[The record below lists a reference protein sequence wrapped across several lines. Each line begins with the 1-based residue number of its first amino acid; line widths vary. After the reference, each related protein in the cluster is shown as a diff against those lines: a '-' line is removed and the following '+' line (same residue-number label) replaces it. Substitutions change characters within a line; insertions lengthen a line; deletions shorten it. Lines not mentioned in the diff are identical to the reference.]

1 MPTPLGIT
9 LVEVYKS
16 IGVELFKPYLR
27 AQMEADMR
35 AIAEGTRP
43 KQMIYQE
50 CLAEM
55 KKIFT
60 KTMGHAREFKS
71 YFKN

>member
-1 MPTPLGIT
+1 MPTPLGVS

-16 IGVELFKPYLR
+16 IGVELYKPYLR
-27 AQMEADMR
+27 AQMGANMK

-43 KQMIYQE
+43 KQVIYQE

-55 KKIFT
+55 KKIFN
-60 KTMGHAREFKS
+60 KTIGHAPEFK
-71 YFKN
+71 

>member
-1 MPTPLGIT
+1 VPTPFGVT

-16 IGVELFKPYLR
+16 IGVELYKPYLR
-27 AQMEADMR
+27 AQMETDMK

-43 KQMIYQE
+43 KVVVFQE

-60 KTMGHAREFKS
+60 KMMGHAPEFKS
-71 YFKN
+71 FFKN